1 MEIYN
6 QNNVYYANVTIKFHV
21 QLVDGSKKK
30 VYLLNKFINTVN
42 THNENKVKLAMPG
55 MVALVISA
63 LGR

>member
-1 MEIYN
+1 M
-6 QNNVYYANVTIKFHV
+6 VV
-21 QLVDGSKKK
+21 KKK